1 MGGDL
6 LLDCPAS
13 PEEVYASAVARVR
26 SRIVELIG
34 EVHASIASAEL
45 GLALDDEGEYQTG
58 RAAAIS
64 AIVEYGLKAIERGGE
79 WGPIPAPLA
88 EQVRHA
94 ARAGVRLGIVLRL
107 YLAGHRRV
115 MDFIR
120 NEIRRGDNADHEPVL
135 EHIGEKVRSLLDHIV
150 VSVEHEYEDER
161 ALLACAPERRRERL
175 VRRLLSEDL
184 NAAELA
190 ELDYEVH
197 FSSHL
202 ALIAFGSDGWEVA
215 RCLESANQLRVLS
228 VTGDDGA
235 VWVWVGGK
243 DKVSIH
249 AVKRLLAV
257 SGCEKTPLAIG
268 DPAGGLDG
276 WRHTHEEARAAALI
290 ARHEQQGFT
299 RCADVLPI
307 VGALQDESIVRMY
320 ERTYLLPLNKLH
332 KRGQP
337 ARKSLLAY
345 FKHDRSASC
354 AGEAIKVTPRTIQ
367 NHLNEARKVLEAP
380 LNMTA
385 LELALRLEE
394 LGYVTEVGGAR
405 RHER

>member
-6 LLDCPAS
+6 LLDCRAS

-26 SRIVELIG
+26 SRIVELIS
-34 EVHASIASAEL
+34 EIHASIASADL
-45 GLALDDEGEYQTG
+45 GVALDDEGEYQTG
-58 RAAAIS
+58 RAAAIT
-64 AIVEYGLKAIERGGE
+64 AAVEYGLEAIERNGD
-79 WGPIPAPLA
+79 WGPIPPALA
-88 EQVRHA
+88 EQVRRA
-94 ARAGVRLGIVLRL
+94 ARVGVRLGIVVRL
-107 YLAGHRRV
+107 YLAGHRRF
-115 MDFIR
+115 MELIR
-120 NEIRRGDNADHEPVL
+120 AEIRRANADHEAVL
-135 EHIGEKVRSLLDHIV
+135 EHIGEKSRSLLDHIV
-150 VSVEHEYEDER
+150 VSVEREYEEEQ
-161 ALLACAPERRRERL
+161 ALLAHAPERRRERL
-175 VRRLLSEDL
+175 VRRLLGEDI
-184 NAAELA
+184 NAGELA
-190 ELDYEVH
+190 ELGYEVH
-197 FSSHL
+197 CSSHL
-202 ALIAFGSDGWEVA
+202 ALIAFGSAGMEIA
-215 RCLESANQLRVLS
+215 RCLESADQLRVLS
-228 VTGDDGA
+228 VAGDDGA

-243 DKVSIH
+243 DGVSIQ
-249 AVKRLLAV
+249 AVKRLLAA

-276 WRHTHEEARAAALI
+276 WRQTHQEARAAAMI

-307 VGALQDESIVRMY
+307 VGALRDESIVRMY
-320 ERTYLLPLNKLH
+320 ERTYLLPLDKLH

-367 NHLNEARKVLEAP
+367 NHLNEARKVLGAP

-394 LGYVTEVGGAR
+394 LGYITEVGGAR

>member
-1 MGGDL
+1 M
-6 LLDCPAS
+6 
-13 PEEVYASAVARVR
+13 EFVR
-26 SRIVELIG
+26 
-34 EVHASIASAEL
+34 
-45 GLALDDEGEYQTG
+45 D
-58 RAAAIS
+58 
-64 AIVEYGLKAIERGGE
+64 
-79 WGPIPAPLA
+79 
-88 EQVRHA
+88 
-94 ARAGVRLGIVLRL
+94 
-107 YLAGHRRV
+107 
-115 MDFIR
+115 
-120 NEIRRGDNADHEPVL
+120 EIRRDNADREAVL
-135 EHIGEKVRSLLDHIV
+135 EHVGEKARSLLDHMV
-150 VSVEHEYEDER
+150 VSVEHEYEEEQT
-161 ALLACAPERRRERL
+161 LLACAPARRRERL
-175 VRRLLSEDL
+175 ARRLLGEDL
-184 NAAELA
+184 NAEELA
-190 ELDYEVH
+190 ELGYEVH

-202 ALIAFGSDGWEVA
+202 ALIAFGSAGQEVA
-215 RCLESANQLRVLS
+215 RCLESANQFRVLS
-228 VTGDDGA
+228 VAGDDGT
-235 VWVWVGGK
+235 VWVWIGGK
-243 DKVSIH
+243 DRVSIQ
-249 AVKRLLAV
+249 AVKHLLAV

-276 WRHTHEEARAAALI
+276 WRQTHQEARAAALI

-307 VGALQDESIVRMY
+307 VGALQDESLVRMY
-320 ERTYLLPLNKLH
+320 ERTYLLPLNRLH

-345 FKHDRSASC
+345 FKHGRSASC